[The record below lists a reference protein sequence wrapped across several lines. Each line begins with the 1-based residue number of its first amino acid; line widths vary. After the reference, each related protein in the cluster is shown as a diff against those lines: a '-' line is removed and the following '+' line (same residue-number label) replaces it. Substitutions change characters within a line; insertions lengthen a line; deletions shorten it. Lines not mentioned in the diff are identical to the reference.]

1 MSTAAGPAPEE
12 GERPGRPPRLS
23 VRLGRPPQRA
33 GEGRGGGEGVRTRD
47 HLANSRTFLSWMRM
61 ALTLVAV
68 GFAVDKFGI
77 IQVHANGMPATI
89 GHGDRTTAIV
99 LVLAGGILANLAFLR
114 YVFQRRI
121 IEGPLLHSRAPLD
134 ATLGALAA
142 VVGVLIVLFL
152 LKTG

>member
-1 MSTAAGPAPEE
+1 MSAVEEPAGA
-12 GERPGRPPRLS
+12 GGRAERRPRLS
-23 VRLGRPPQRA
+23 VRLGRPPRR
-33 GEGRGGGEGVRTRD
+33 GGVGRGGGEGVRTRD

-77 IQVHANGMPATI
+77 IQVHSGGMPATI

-114 YVFQRRI
+114 YALQRRI
-121 IEGPLLHSRAPLD
+121 IEGPMLHSRAPLD
-134 ATLGALAA
+134 ATLGGLAA
-142 VVGVLIVLFL
+142 VAGVLIVLFL